1 MNEIIDF
8 KEQMAETRRR
18 QILMGA
24 AQVFAEKGYHK
35 ATTKEIAQTAGVS
48 EGTIYN
54 YFANKRELL
63 LAMIELLALQSLKS
77 IINTQPPADPK
88 EFIAMILR
96 DRYQLAQERGYLIMP
111 ILAEMFTDA
120 ELRQEVYQKLAMP
133 VAGFLERYIQ
143 THIDSGL
150 FRPANPVIVTRMFIG
165 AIIVNFAMKL
175 ANLDARYE
183 AISPDALIE
192 ELASLFMAMLLN
204 PERADEN
211 KKCDP

>member
-1 MNEIIDF
+1 MFDPTVDL
-8 KEQMAETRRR
+8 KEQMVEHRRT
-18 QILMGA
+18 QILLGA
-24 AQVFAEKGYHK
+24 AKVFAEKGYHK
-35 ATTKEIAQTAGVS
+35 ATTKEIAQAAGVS

-54 YFANKRELL
+54 YFDNKRELL

-88 EFIAMILR
+88 EFITLILR

-143 THIDSGL
+143 THIDSGM
-150 FRPANPVIVTRMFIG
+150 FRPVNPVIATRVFIG
-165 AIIVNFAMKL
+165 SIVVNFAMKL

-183 AISPDALIE
+183 DISPDALIE
-192 ELASLFMAMLLN
+192 ELASLFVGMLLN

-211 KKCDP
+211 KK

>member
-1 MNEIIDF
+1 MINETIDF

-77 IINTQPPADPK
+77 IITTQPPADPK
-88 EFIAMILR
+88 EFITMILR
-96 DRYQLAQERGYLIMP
+96 DRYQLAQERGHLIMP

-120 ELRQEVYQKLAMP
+120 ELRQEVYRKLAMP
-133 VAGFLERYIQ
+133 VAGILEQYIQ

-150 FRPANPVIVTRMFIG
+150 FRPVNPVIVTRAFIG
-165 AIIVNFAMKL
+165 SIVVNFAMKL
-175 ANLDARYE
+175 ANLDSRYE
-183 AISPDALIE
+183 AISADTLIE
-192 ELASLFMAMLLN
+192 ELASLSIAMLLN
-204 PERADEN
+204 PERTDE
-211 KKCDP
+211 K